1 MGFIGESPNACV
13 LKHPACTRLLLLCAL
28 FCAWVH
34 VLAQTPEGRC
44 VVLGK
49 VVDATTNAPLPF
61 ASVVLQGQTSGT
73 ATDFEGAYRL
83 DGVPSGVHNVVVS
96 FLGYTTETVYEIETT
111 PSRPAVVNVALTEA
125 AIAVDAAE
133 VVAESRATV
142 EEAPLSVRSIGTNEI
157 KRNPGGGRDIS
168 RALRSLPGVA
178 AIPSL
183 RNDIVIRG
191 GAPNENRFY
200 LDGIEIP
207 NINHFATQ
215 GASGG
220 PVGMINVD
228 LVEGVDFYAGAFPA
242 ARGNALSSVMEFRFK
257 DPRTDQWTANAVVG
271 TSDLGVTVEGPTGEH
286 SSLIASVRRSYLQLL
301 FEAIGLPFLPI
312 YNDYQYKW
320 TWRPDDRNAVTVLGL
335 GALDDFELNLGL
347 ASDTTANDYLNQVAI
362 LDVLPISEQWN
373 YMQGVKWDRYM
384 DDGKWTFVLS
394 RNMLNNSAF
403 KHEDNDVDKRK
414 TIDYVSQEIENKFRA
429 ERFRSLPRGWK
440 VSGGV
445 GAEYAKYNNSTRN
458 AVFVPEVGN
467 VDVAFGSDFKM
478 AKYGAFL
485 QASKPLLAN
494 RFTLSAGVRVDGAVL
509 LDASDELTMPE
520 GTPLANPLDQ
530 FSPRVSASWSFAL
543 GWTWNANAGIYH
555 QLPAYTIL
563 GYAGLDSDNIS
574 TLLNWSDGLT
584 YTTNRQ
590 LVMGIR
596 KEIASRNAAVSV
608 EGFYKGY
615 TGSPASANT
624 GIALANLGA
633 DFGVVGN
640 EAVTFDAEG
649 RAYGMEVLLQQ
660 RLYKGYYG
668 LLAYT
673 LVRSEY
679 INPGEAFAMQSWVPS
694 SWDNRHIVS
703 FTGGKKWDSGWEV
716 GARVLFSGGLPYTPV
731 DEAQSLLIQ
740 NWERFNAAIPDYANL
755 NAQRNGAFHQVDIR
769 IDRKWFFDNWSLDVF
784 ADIQNVTA
792 ATPPQP
798 KQLDVVRDPAT
809 GRPIPSTGNLGSYDP
824 RYIST
829 ATGAVLPGLGIIVEL

>member
-1 MGFIGESPNACV
+1 MNKTLDARIWV
-13 LKHPACTRLLLLCAL
+13 LCAL
-28 FCAWVH
+28 WLGTALSSWG
-34 VLAQTPEGRC
+34 QTADGGRC
-44 VVLGK
+44 VILGK
-49 VVDATTNAPLPF
+49 VVDAVTNDPLPF
-61 ASVVLQGQTSGT
+61 AAVVLQGETSGT
-73 ATDFEGAYRL
+73 ATDLDGNYRL
-83 DGVPSGVHNVVVS
+83 EGVPSGVHNVVVS
-96 FLGYTTETVYEIETT
+96 FLGYTPATVFEIETT
-111 PSRPAVVNVALTEA
+111 PARPAVVNVSLSESAV
-125 AIAVDAAE
+125 AVDAAE

-178 AIPSL
+178 AIPSF

-271 TSDLGVTVEGPTGEH
+271 TSDLGVTLEGPTGEN
-286 SSLIASVRRSYLQLL
+286 SSLIVSARRSYLQLL
-301 FEAIGLPFLPI
+301 FEVIGLPFLPI

-347 ASDTTANDYLNQVAI
+347 ASDTSAQDYLNQVAI
-362 LDVLPISEQWN
+362 LDVLPVSEQWN

-394 RNMLNNSAF
+394 RNMLNNTSY
-403 KHEDNDVDKRK
+403 KHVDNDVTLPR
-414 TIDYVSQEIENKFRA
+414 TQDYVSQEIENKARA
-429 ERFRSLPRGWK
+429 ERMRSLDNGWK

-445 GAEYAKYNNSTRN
+445 SAEYAKYNNATRN
-458 AVFVPEVGN
+458 TVFVPQVGQQEV
-467 VDVAFGSDFKM
+467 VFGSDFKM
-478 AKYGAFL
+478 AKFGAFA
-485 QASKPLLAN
+485 QASRALLEN
-494 RFTLSAGVRVDGAVL
+494 RLTLSGGVRVDGAAL
-509 LDASDELTMPE
+509 LDVAEDLTDPANSSA
-520 GTPLANPLDQ
+520 LANPLDQ
-530 FSPRVSASWSFAL
+530 FSPRVSASWSFAP
-543 GWTWNANAGIYH
+543 GWTWNANTGIYH

-563 GYAGLDSDNIS
+563 GYAGMGADSTS
-574 TLLNWSDGLT
+574 MTLTNWREDLS

-590 LVMGIR
+590 VVMGVR
-596 KEIASRNAAVSV
+596 RELAERNAAVSV

-615 TGSPASANT
+615 VNSPASASS
-624 GIALANLGA
+624 GVALANLGA

-640 EAVTFDAEG
+640 EEVTFNAEG

-660 RLYKGYYG
+660 RLYQGYYG

-679 INPGEAFAMQSWVPS
+679 INPGDDLMLQSWVPS

-703 FTGGKKWDSGWEV
+703 FTGGKKWDSGWEL
-716 GARVLFSGGLPYTPV
+716 GARVLFSGGLPYTPYAV
-731 DEAQSLLIQ
+731 DQSLLIS
-740 NWERFNAAIPDYANL
+740 NWETFNAPLVDYDQL
-755 NAQRNGAFHQVDIR
+755 NTQRNGAFHQVDLR
-769 IDRKWFFDNWSLDVF
+769 LDRKWFFDTWSLDVF
-784 ADIQNVTA
+784 MDVQNLTGA
-792 ATPPQP
+792 APPQP
-798 KQLDVVRDPAT
+798 AQLDVVRDPAT
-809 GRPIPSTGNLGSYDP
+809 GTPIPSVTNPGSYDP

-829 ATGAVLPGLGIIVEL
+829 ATGAVLPAIGMIVEL

>member
-1 MGFIGESPNACV
+1 MTYTNARILTTCAAF
-13 LKHPACTRLLLLCAL
+13 LTLLYGANPLR
-28 FCAWVH
+28 
-34 VLAQTPEGRC
+34 AQNATPSC
-44 VVLGK
+44 IILGK
-49 VVDATTNAPLPF
+49 VVDATTNDPLPF
-61 ASVVLQGQTSGT
+61 ASVVLQGESSGT
-73 ATDFEGAYRL
+73 ATDLDGNYRL
-83 DGVPSGVHNVVVS
+83 EGIPSGVHNVVVS
-96 FLGYTTETVYEIETT
+96 FLGYTPVTVFEIETT
-111 PSRPAVVNVALTEA
+111 PARPAVVNVALSEA
-125 AIAVDAAE
+125 AVTVDAAE
-133 VVAESRATV
+133 VVAESRATL

-178 AIPSL
+178 AIPSF

-271 TSDLGVTVEGPTGEH
+271 TSDLGVTLEGPTGEN
-286 SSLIASVRRSYLQLL
+286 SSLIVSARRSYLQLL
-301 FEAIGLPFLPI
+301 FEVIGLPFLPI

-347 ASDTTANDYLNQVAI
+347 ASDTSAKDYLNQVAI
-362 LDVLPISEQWN
+362 LDVLPVSEQWN
-373 YMQGVKWDRYM
+373 YMQGLKWDHYM

-394 RNMLNNSAF
+394 RNMLNNSSF
-403 KHEDNDVDKRK
+403 KHVDNDVNQPR
-414 TIDYVSQEIENKFRA
+414 TLDYVSQEIENKARA
-429 ERFRSLPRGWK
+429 ERTRAMQNGWK

-445 GAEYAKYNNSTRN
+445 SAEYAKYNNATRN
-458 AVFVPEVGN
+458 TVFVPQVGQQE
-467 VDVAFGSDFKM
+467 VAFGSDFKM
-478 AKYGAFL
+478 AKYGAFA
-485 QASKPLLAN
+485 QASRALFDN
-494 RFTLSAGVRVDGAVL
+494 RLTVSGGMRVDGAAL
-509 LDASDELTMPE
+509 LGVADDLSEPSNAKALS
-520 GTPLANPLDQ
+520 NPLEQ
-530 FSPRVSASWSFAL
+530 FSPRVSASWSFAP
-543 GWTWNANAGIYH
+543 GWTWNANTGIYH

-563 GYAGLDSDNIS
+563 GYAGTGADGETM
-574 TLLNWSDGLT
+574 TLANWRDDLSF
-584 YTTNRQ
+584 TTNRQ
-590 LVMGIR
+590 LVIGVR
-596 KEIASRNAAVSV
+596 RELAERNSAVSL

-615 TGSPASANT
+615 EHSPASANS
-624 GIALANLGA
+624 GVALANLGA

-640 EAVTFDAEG
+640 EEVTFNAEG

-679 INPGEAFAMQSWVPS
+679 INLGDDLMLQSWVPS

-703 FTGGKKWDSGWEV
+703 FTGGKKWDSGWEL
-716 GARVLFSGGLPYTPV
+716 GARVLFSGGLPYTPYAV
-731 DEAQSLLIQ
+731 EQSLLIS
-740 NWERFNAAIPDYANL
+740 NWETFNAPLVEYDLL
-755 NAQRNGAFHQVDIR
+755 NTQRNGAFHQVDLR
-769 IDRKWFFDNWSLDVF
+769 LDRKWFFDTWSLDVF
-784 ADIQNVTA
+784 MDVQNLTGA
-792 ATPPQP
+792 APPQP
-798 KQLDVVRDPAT
+798 AQLDVVRDPAT
-809 GRPIPSTGNLGSYDP
+809 GAPIPSVTNQGSYDP

-829 ATGAVLPGLGIIVEL
+829 ATGAVLPAIGMIVEL